1 MPTKKNILIVD
12 DDQEVIDLLKDY
24 LEVNE
29 FSTSSFTDGL
39 EALDY
44 LKDTLPDLVITDLL
58 LPGEHGINVVKT
70 IKQKYFIPVIM
81 MSSIYNEKELK
92 HVIDEYFV
100 EGFFQKP
107 FELNALLRKINS
119 IFDAKP
125 V

>member
-1 MPTKKNILIVD
+1 MPTKKHILIVD

-24 LEVNE
+24 LEIND

-44 LKDTLPDLVITDLL
+44 LKDTQPDLVITDLL

-70 IKQKYFIPVIM
+70 VKQKYFLPVIM
-81 MSSIYNEKELK
+81 MSSIYNERELK

-107 FELNALLRKINS
+107 FELSALLKTINS

>member
-1 MPTKKNILIVD
+1 MATRKNILIVD

-29 FSTSSFTDGL
+29 FDTSSFTDGL

-44 LKDTLPDLVITDLL
+44 LKDAQPDLVITDLL

-92 HVIDEYFV
+92 HVIEEYFV

-119 IFDAKP
+119 ILDAKP

>member
-29 FSTSSFTDGL
+29 FNTSSFTDGL

-44 LKDTLPDLVITDLL
+44 LKDTVPDLVITDLL

>member
-24 LEVNE
+24 LEVND
-29 FSTSSFTDGL
+29 FNTYSFNDGL

-44 LKDTLPDLVITDLL
+44 LKDTQPDLVITDLL

-92 HVIDEYFV
+92 HVINEYYV